1 MNGNLIRGKYIIL
14 EWVNVLVLS
23 YFVFNI
29 LIKLIL
35 GMGCLKF
42 DYLKLI
48 LKGLV
53 IILSFFLEFFWYNW
67 ILCGYLREFYIVSL
81 LVENYSWWEFEL

>member
-53 IILSFFLEFFWYNW
+53 IILSFFLEFVWYNW